1 MTDPR
6 TSAGPDRGAAA
17 PAGRRLGE
25 DGAQAAALDR
35 VLREVDYRE
44 RLAQEARALFQLER
58 TLRAG
63 LQGAPSRRF
72 CLRVAVEA
80 ERVEYALLDV
90 GARGNRCY
98 ALFTELVSAV
108 RWTAKAVHALLH
120 LRGRIRR
127 YLGDRSD
134 LAEFRGE
141 LDRAITWLSGRLEAQ
156 LEALANEA
164 AGPLGVPMPS
174 EGAQASALEAE
185 EVRWRLPQDLDVAD
199 SVDERDRIAEM
210 ATAFLGLA
218 DEIERIALPPAADD
232 SARETLVHGP
242 FQSPVAQEARVRMH
256 GIQSAYDVVV
266 AGTPL
271 EGLDPDLKVFRGYVS
286 ILLHL
291 LEAVAYLLQVH
302 GRFSGDLRS
311 ERVRGRA
318 EPLVDPVAALR
329 LALQFGLPNAVACFR
344 EARVVGAR
352 LLERYTR
359 VRDVTLD
366 LPPGRKLHLR
376 PAGLIVRV
384 VQHHGKPVSMSMAAE
399 TVDARQLMDVIL
411 LAAGNGTSTQ
421 VRFRGD
427 ERALADLQVLF
438 EHRLGEEGLDDFP
451 PQLSYLR
458 PSGRGTAPSTPGS
471 T

>member
-164 AGPLGVPMPS
+164 AGVGPS
-174 EGAQASALEAE
+174 SGA
-185 EVRWRLPQDLDVAD
+185 
-199 SVDERDRIAEM
+199 
-210 ATAFLGLA
+210 
-218 DEIERIALPPAADD
+218 
-232 SARETLVHGP
+232 
-242 FQSPVAQEARVRMH
+242 
-256 GIQSAYDVVV
+256 
-266 AGTPL
+266 
-271 EGLDPDLKVFRGYVS
+271 
-286 ILLHL
+286 
-291 LEAVAYLLQVH
+291 
-302 GRFSGDLRS
+302 
-311 ERVRGRA
+311 
-318 EPLVDPVAALR
+318 
-329 LALQFGLPNAVACFR
+329 
-344 EARVVGAR
+344 
-352 LLERYTR
+352 
-359 VRDVTLD
+359 
-366 LPPGRKLHLR
+366 
-376 PAGLIVRV
+376 
-384 VQHHGKPVSMSMAAE
+384 
-399 TVDARQLMDVIL
+399 
-411 LAAGNGTSTQ
+411 
-421 VRFRGD
+421 
-427 ERALADLQVLF
+427 
-438 EHRLGEEGLDDFP
+438 
-451 PQLSYLR
+451 
-458 PSGRGTAPSTPGS
+458 STP
-471 T
+471 

>member
-1 MTDPR
+1 M
-6 TSAGPDRGAAA
+6 

-44 RLAQEARALFQLER
+44 RLGREARALFQLER

-98 ALFTELVSAV
+98 ALFAELVSAV

-134 LAEFRGE
+134 LGDFRAG
-141 LDRAITWLSGRLEAQ
+141 LDRAIAWLSGRLEAQ
-156 LEALANEA
+156 LEALGTEA

-174 EGAQASALEAE
+174 EGAEAAALEGE
-185 EVRWRLPQDLDVAD
+185 EARWRLPQDLDVAEA
-199 SVDERDRIAEM
+199 VDERDRIAEM
-210 ATAFLGLA
+210 ATAFLRLA
-218 DEIERIALPPAADD
+218 DELERIPLPGADD
-232 SARETLVHGP
+232 VDARETLVHGP
-242 FQSPVAQEARVRMH
+242 FPTPVAQEARVRMH
-256 GIQSAYDVVV
+256 AIQSAYDVVV

-271 EGLDPDLKVFRGYVS
+271 EGTDPDLKVFRGYVS

-302 GRFSGDLRS
+302 ARFSGDVRS

-318 EPLVDPVAALR
+318 EPLADPAAALR
-329 LALQFGLPNAVACFR
+329 LAVLFGLPNAVACFR
-344 EARVVGAR
+344 EARAVGAR

-359 VRDVTLD
+359 IRDVVLD

-384 VQHHGKPVSMSMAAE
+384 VQHHGKPVSMSMGDEA
-399 TVDARQLMDVIL
+399 VDARQLMDVIL
-411 LAAGNGTSTQ
+411 LAAGHATSTQ

-427 ERALADLQVLF
+427 ERVLADLQVLF
-438 EHRLGEEGLDDFP
+438 EHRLGEEGLEGFP
-451 PQLSYLR
+451 AQLSYLR
-458 PSGRGTAPSTPGS
+458 QSGRGTAPSTP
-471 T
+471 